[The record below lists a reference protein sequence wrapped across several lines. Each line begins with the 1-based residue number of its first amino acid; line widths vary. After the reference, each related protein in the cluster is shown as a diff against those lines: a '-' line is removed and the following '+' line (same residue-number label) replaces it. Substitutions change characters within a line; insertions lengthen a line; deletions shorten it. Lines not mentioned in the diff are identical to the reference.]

1 MADPHRVLR
10 RRRGP
15 VQLALGVVL
24 VVLVLV
30 VEALILQ
37 AYANVNRTTAIF
49 SHESFVAGNLVNVQR
64 EALLLNVRI
73 EELPTTRNLRGAQ
86 IRRALLGNQLY
97 QLESLSGGD
106 AQVDATIEGLG
117 RDLGLIDQAL
127 ARAKADPTEATLR
140 AETDRMRP
148 AIRRVI
154 VHVKQLYDAKEQGFF
169 GALSG
174 ALNARK
180 SSERL
185 LVGLSAMVLVV
196 GLALALSLRQ
206 RVRKDFAR
214 AYQTLTAEVEERKAA
229 ERALRASEERF
240 RSLVQNS

>member
-1 MADPHRVLR
+1 MSDPHRVLR

-24 VVLVLV
+24 VLV
-30 VEALILQ
+30 V
-37 AYANVNRTTAIF
+37 
-49 SHESFVAGNLVNVQR
+49 
-64 EALLLNVRI
+64 EALLLNVKI

-154 VHVKQLYDAKEQGFF
+154 VHVKQLYDAKEQGFV

-185 LVGLSAMVLVV
+185 LVGLVAAPAGPQ
-196 GLALALSLRQ
+196 GLRPG
-206 RVRKDFAR
+206 VRGPDRRGGR
-214 AYQTLTAEVEERKAA
+214 AQGG
-229 ERALRASEERF
+229 RAGPAG
-240 RSLVQNS
+240 Q